1 MNPIKIKSQ
10 RYIEFNQIFKH
21 NNTRSF
27 NQFSPQEIYENSVK
41 NDYKTLRLLCEYG
54 NIESFKY
61 IMEKL
66 ELLYISKHINKIIQP
81 NLFTVIS
88 PLNFIEDFNYKLLEI
103 SSRSGKSEIFTYIIE
118 EILLEEY
125 SIPDIGDIILN
136 YTECLYNACRYGH
149 VKILNSIILYLVQ
162 YMNYMEIQDIF
173 RYKQYMHLA
182 CRYGNSSIVKYIIYN
197 IRLEYCNVHYSDNKF
212 RFLLPPPKGVNGHK
226 NPIDYTCMYGHLN
239 LFKYLYYHLSKI
251 EAVDSRYYLALSVK
265 YHRLDFIKYIIE
277 ELQSPIEIE
286 LYDYIYHLS
295 LKGKKEIVE
304 YLISFI
310 LKNIIKE
317 KKIFIR
323 EIQDIIIYL
332 DNNNKCKSYLK
343 NILFLIILKNNICI
357 QIRETVKR
365 IFSNEYLKY
374 KRKFDDFFKSI
385 ST

>member
-1 MNPIKIKSQ
+1 MNPNKSQ
-10 RYIEFNQIFKH
+10 QYIQFNQIFKY
-21 NNTRSF
+21 NINRLF
-27 NQFSPQEIYENSVK
+27 NQFSPQEIYDNSVK
-41 NDYKTLRLLCEYG
+41 NNYKTLRLLCEYG

-61 IMEKL
+61 IIEKL
-66 ELLYISKHINKIIQP
+66 EFLYISKHIHKIIQP

-88 PLNFIEDFNYKLLEI
+88 PLDFIEDLNYKLLDI
-103 SSRSGKSEIFTYIIE
+103 SSRSGKSEIFTYIIDN
-118 EILLEEY
+118 ILIEYY
-125 SIPDIGDIILN
+125 SIPEIGDIILN
-136 YTECLYNACRYGH
+136 YTECLYNVCRYGH
-149 VKILNSIILYLVQ
+149 VKILNNIIFYLLQ
-162 YMNYMEIQDIF
+162 YMNHSEIQDIF

-277 ELQSPIEIE
+277 ELKSPIEIE
-286 LYDYIYHLS
+286 LYDYIVHLS

-304 YLISFI
+304 YLISFT
-310 LKNIIKE
+310 LKNILKS
-317 KKIFIR
+317 KKIFIKK
-323 EIQDIIIYL
+323 IQDIIINL
-332 DNNNKCKSYLK
+332 DDNNNCKLYLK
-343 NILFLIILKNNICI
+343 NILFIIILKNQICV
-357 QIRETVKR
+357 QIRETVKK
-365 IFSNEYLKY
+365 IFSHEYLKY
-374 KRKFDDFFKSI
+374 KRKFDKFFKLI